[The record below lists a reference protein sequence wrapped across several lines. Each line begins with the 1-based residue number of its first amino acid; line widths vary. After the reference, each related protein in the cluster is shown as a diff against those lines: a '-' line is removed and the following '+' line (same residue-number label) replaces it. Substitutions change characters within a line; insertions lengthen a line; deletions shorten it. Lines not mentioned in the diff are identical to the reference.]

1 MQGPRQRDAVGEHRV
16 LRPAFSSGLCS
27 AGPHEGRRLSN
38 THSHC
43 GLFPNSFIHSTS
55 MFRALSRFEVSRSV
69 AKLGVN
75 NYQNNT
81 GACEQGCLGI
91 LAALP
96 EEMRHLKTEGQE
108 GFGQM
113 EWDGDGCLRG
123 LEVA

>member
-1 MQGPRQRDAVGEHRV
+1 MLWASTGFCVPHSHPG
-16 LRPAFSSGLCS
+16 S
-27 AGPHEGRRLSN
+27 AGPREGRRLSN
-38 THSHC
+38 THSRS

-108 GFGQM
+108 GFSQM
-113 EWDGDGCLRG
+113 EWDGVGCLRG
-123 LEVA
+123 LEVP